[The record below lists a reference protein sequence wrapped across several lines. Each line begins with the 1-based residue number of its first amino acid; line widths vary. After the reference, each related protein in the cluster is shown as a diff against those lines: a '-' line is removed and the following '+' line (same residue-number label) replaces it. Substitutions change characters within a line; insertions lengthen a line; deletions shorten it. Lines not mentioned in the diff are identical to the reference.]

1 MLKQGLLALALSGAI
16 TGCYIEPSPEDSF
29 DPNFPEDPTFPTSG
43 AADLQIDSVTGPSQL
58 GPNSEDFLRAR
69 VCNRGGGFASA
80 DVSFFVSKD
89 KFLDPLDKRVG
100 TSDHA
105 TVKSG
110 GCQDV
115 MAQVKMQGVDE
126 NGYYLF
132 AVADPDDSVP
142 EASETNNERM
152 GARIWVDRTPPP
164 VPVLS
169 WVPGPQP
176 KILATSSVG
185 SSVRIY
191 QGSQCLG
198 EPVARGYASDHGYCE
213 MPIDISS
220 FPAATYSVRAYD
232 TVGNVSGCGSIEA
245 PSGGGYGSDVTP
257 PAPPVVTDANWSY
270 GTTQHALTVKGTTEA
285 GAEVGVFVDVACT
298 GMPAATVFASAS
310 GAFTAELTVA
320 AQTGGSIRRVYVA
333 ARDAALNESTCVE
346 GPRYETPCQAG
357 YANCDGNAANGCEA
371 ILTEDEAN
379 CGACGTVCQG
389 SGNATGVCV
398 SGSCGVACPVGRYDC
413 DGNAANGCESTY
425 ACSPS
430 ACTITASAELAIT
443 ALSVVEDPVRTAP
456 GGAWHIG
463 TLMRAM
469 AGDQDPSTLVR
480 NWLKTWA
487 TAQTINGLSA
497 PARTQMLTK
506 VLTPWEQKSGG
517 ASRPLD
523 FSKAPFRL
531 LAIMNRMDLR
541 NPGVQAGE
549 GRFVFGVLDGSGNP
563 LEFTI
568 ILEYALPGGTPE
580 AIQAWARDWHELGQ
594 LGLSHPNYK
603 TKLQALTD
611 RFAKT
616 GVMAGRPFGNALN
629 QIRTNEVELSNVW
642 EMREF
647 NLTTAGL
654 QPATVKLTPA
664 FGFNNTSALGDFLRV
679 NQAAILAERHVVPE
693 TFNNQRFLGATAAV
707 PEDFF
712 WRAPSVTAEVRH
724 KFSVN
729 TCSGCHAGETATDFV
744 HVAPRRSGETAA
756 LSPFLRGGTVV
767 DPVSGTARSF
777 NDLARRSQ
785 DLAALVCGTPLTQSM
800 RDVETFGGF
809 PVPSNLPRARVH

>member
-1 MLKQGLLALALSGAI
+1 MLKQRLLALALSGAI
-16 TGCYIEPSPEDSF
+16 TGCYVEST
-29 DPNFPEDPTFPTSG
+29 PEDPFEPNSIMP
-43 AADLQIDSVTGPSQL
+43 DLQIESVKGPWVL
-58 GPNSEDFLRAR
+58 GPNSQDFLRAR
-69 VCNRGGGFASA
+69 LCNKGGSVTSA
-80 DVSFFVSKD
+80 DVSFFLSED
-89 KFLDPLDKRVG
+89 RFLDPLDKRVG
-100 TSDHA
+100 TSEQV
-105 TVKSG
+105 TVKAG
-110 GCQDV
+110 ECRDV
-115 MAQVKMQGVDE
+115 IAQVKIQGVE
-126 NGYYLF
+126 QNPYYLI
-132 AVADPDDSVP
+132 AMADPSDWVM
-142 EASETNNERM
+142 EASETNNEHI
-152 GARIWVDRTPPP
+152 GAMTEVDRTAPP

-176 KILATSSVG
+176 RILATSLVG

-191 QGSQCLG
+191 QGSKCLG
-198 EPVARGYASDHGYCE
+198 EPVARGFASDNGYCE

-220 FPAATYSVRAYD
+220 YPDTSYSVRAYD
-232 TVGNVSGCGSIEA
+232 SVGNVSGCGSIQA
-245 PSGGGYGSDVTP
+245 PTGYESDVTP
-257 PAPPVVTDANWSY
+257 PAPPVVTGADWSY
-270 GTTQHALTVKGTTEA
+270 GTTEHALTVKGTTEA

-298 GMPAATVFASAS
+298 GIPAATVFANSS

-320 AQTGGSIRRVYVA
+320 ASTGGSIRRVYVA

-389 SGNATGVCV
+389 SGNAAGVCV
-398 SGSCGVACPVGRYDC
+398 SGSCGLACPVGYYDC
-413 DGNAANGCESTY
+413 DGNLANGCESTY

-430 ACTITASAELAIT
+430 ACTINASAELAIT

-456 GGAWHIG
+456 GGAWNFG

-469 AGDQDPSTLVR
+469 AGDQDPSTMVR

-487 TAQTINGLSA
+487 TTQTINGLTV

-549 GRFVFGVLDGSGNP
+549 GRFVFGVLDSSGSP

-616 GVMAGRPFGNALN
+616 GVMTGRPFGNALN
-629 QIRTNEVELSNVW
+629 QIRTNEVALSNQW
-642 EMREF
+642 EMREY

-664 FGFNNTSALGDFLRV
+664 FSFNNTGALGDFLRA
-679 NQAAILAERHVVPE
+679 NQADILAERHTVPA
-693 TFNNQRFLGATAAV
+693 TFNSQRFLAGAATV

-712 WRAPSVTAEVRH
+712 WRAPSVQAEVRH

-729 TCSGCHAGETATDFV
+729 TCSGCHAGETGTDFV
-744 HVAPRRSGETAA
+744 HVAPRQAGQTSV
-756 LSPFLRGGTVV
+756 LSAFLRGGTVA
-767 DPVSGTARSF
+767 DPVSGTSRTF

-785 DLAALVCGTPLTQSM
+785 DLATLVCGTAGTQSLT
-800 RDVETFGGF
+800 DVETFGGF
-809 PVPSNLPRARVH
+809 PAPSNLPRARVH